1 MPKTRAQAIADL
13 ERYQATMWSI
23 VKDGV
28 TDYVTDYA
36 ALRRR
41 HSLRSQSSI
50 INDLMVERAK
60 QHFASQL
67 GVRFIRRGNG
77 FQILLGQDYV
87 IKLKKLNK
95 KLQASNIMTQAVF
108 AFITQDAA
116 SGSAQ
121 LHLKGMP
128 PLPTNL
134 HLGYQLKGVELTN
147 PNIWVVCPDGMKVGW
162 EWELKNTGAEVVP
175 LNTRKQAE
183 PRKKRTFS
191 AKTPPKPAKDD
202 DSAAK

>member
-1 MPKTRAQAIADL
+1 MPKTRAQALADL

-60 QHFASQL
+60 QHFSDMP

-77 FQILLGQDYV
+77 FRILLGDDYV
-87 IKLKKLNK
+87 IKLKKLNQ
-95 KLQASNIMTQAVF
+95 KLQASNVMTQAVF
-108 AFITQDAA
+108 AFITQAPGA
-116 SGSAQ
+116 SAQ
-121 LHLKGMP
+121 LQLKGMP
-128 PLPTNL
+128 PPPTNL

-162 EWELKNTGAEVVP
+162 EWELKNTGADVVP

-191 AKTPPKPAKDD
+191 AKNRPKPAKDD